1 MLDASVSG
9 VVPSPTLAINE
20 RVAGLRAS
28 GRDVLH
34 LGLGQSPFPVPEH
47 VVAALQANAHQKDY
61 LPVRGLP
68 DLRAA
73 VADYHRRHEGSRASA
88 EDVLVGPGTKELMFG
103 MTLALEATLLLP
115 NPSWVS
121 YAPQA
126 KLLKRAVRWVETDPA
141 AGWRSPMMDEA
152 NPPRR
157 NAPAAQ
163 VRRFSVWFGQPLEPS
178 GLDW

>member
-103 MTLALEATLLLP
+103 MTLALDATLLLP

-121 YAPQA
+121 
-126 KLLKRAVRWVETDPA
+126 T
-141 AGWRSPMMDEA
+141 
-152 NPPRR
+152 PR
-157 NAPAAQ
+157 
-163 VRRFSVWFGQPLEPS
+163 
-178 GLDW
+178 